1 MNGHIKQI
9 NKLEDDWTFNG
20 ASTRDFTHCYHD
32 YPARMIPQVV
42 RKLLELFGQDAKIL
56 FDPYC
61 GSGTSLVEANI
72 RGIDAIGTDLN
83 PLARL
88 IAKTKTSTPD
98 VRIVENLVL
107 KFEKNALKDRMLR
120 VKDEPE
126 IYGIPRLNF
135 WFKESVAKKLFE
147 IRNFIDS
154 MEPEEIKLFFQVAF
168 SETVR
173 ESSNTRNDEFKLYR
187 YDEET
192 LSKFNPDVYQ
202 IMVSK
207 LRRNLV
213 GLKQF
218 TEIICKLEKKPK
230 ALICDFDTVDGIPK
244 EFKEKIDIVIT
255 SPPYGD
261 SRTTV
266 AYGQYSRLSS
276 AWLGLKEPHKV
287 DNRLMGG
294 KKLNEISDFPSKAL
308 LDALSKI
315 KEKDEKRA
323 LEVASFYND
332 LFKSIKNVSKGLK
345 SKAFACYVVGNRKVK
360 GVVLP
365 TDKVIIDFFAFCGF
379 EHHSSFVRSIPKKRM
394 PKRNSP
400 TNIKGKIDETMT
412 KEHIVVIRKR

>member
-1 MNGHIKQI
+1 MIYDNKQI
-9 NKLEDDWTFNG
+9 NKSEDDWTFNG
-20 ASTRDFTHCYHD
+20 VSTRDLTHCYHD

-42 RKLLELFGQDAKIL
+42 RKLLELFGKDAEIL

-72 RGIDAIGTDLN
+72 KGIDAIGTDLN

-88 IAKTKTSTPD
+88 IAKAKTSTPD
-98 VRIVENLVL
+98 VKMVENLIVL
-107 KFEKNALKDRMLR
+107 FEKNALKDRMLR
-120 VKDEPE
+120 IKDDSE
-126 IYGIPRLNF
+126 IYGIPRLHF
-135 WFKESVAKKLFE
+135 WFKESVVKKLFE

-154 MEPEEIKLFFQVAF
+154 IESEEIKFFFQVAF
-168 SETVR
+168 SEAVR

-187 YDEET
+187 YNEET
-192 LSKFNPDVYQ
+192 LSKFDPDVYQ

-207 LRRNLV
+207 LRRNLA

-218 TEIICKLEKKPK
+218 TEIICRFEKKPK
-230 ALICDFDTVDGIPK
+230 TTIYDFDTVEGIPK
-244 EFKEKIDIVIT
+244 EFKESIDIVIT

-276 AWLGLKEPHKV
+276 QWLGLKEPQKV

-294 KKLNEISDFPSKAL
+294 RKLKEIPDFHCENL

-315 KEKDEKRA
+315 KKKDEKRA

-332 LFKSIKNVSKGLK
+332 LFQSIKNVSTSLK
-345 SKAFACYVVGNRKVK
+345 RGAFACYVVGNRKVK
-360 GVVLP
+360 GIVLP
-365 TDKVIIDFFAFCGF
+365 TDTAIVEFFAFCGF
-379 EHHSSFVRSIPKKRM
+379 DHHSSFVRSIPNKRM

-400 TNIKGKIDETMT
+400 TNIKGIIDETMT
-412 KEHIVVIRKR
+412 KEHIVVMRKR